1 MNELNKIYYLKI
13 TGKVNIPTELA
24 IGHNYKLT
32 ADCSIVSEQKS
43 DLDNG
48 EYSVTYKMI
57 PITVEVVKDNG
68 DTVKAKDPRRNSEKF
83 RNRLWKLWD
92 SEGIIQDFD
101 LIYEMVTMSAMRDM
115 PQYLREAIKRLEN
128 EQ

>member
-1 MNELNKIYYLKI
+1 MENNQIYYLKI
-13 TGKVNIPTELA
+13 AGKVNIPTELS

-48 EYSVTYKMI
+48 EYSITYKLV
-57 PITVEVVKDNG
+57 PLTAEVIRDNG
-68 DTVKAKDPRRNSEKF
+68 ETVKAKDPRRNSEKF

-92 SEGIIQDFD
+92 SEG
-101 LIYEMVTMSAMRDM
+101 
-115 PQYLREAIKRLEN
+115 
-128 EQ
+128 